1 MDFQSLFST
10 NHEFESRTFDWVRL
24 VFSVSFRWVRFRS
37 IAELNHTIHGLGA
50 IGFDL
55 LCQVPILPLFFL
67 ALVKPNKMARKRN
80 KAISFTPGMSF
91 AWRLAGVNFN
101 ADFLCFP
108 NCWHFCCIRVV
119 ACVAS
124 WASWAQIRS
133 FFLQSWQVRHRFSE
147 VWSFKLNGLTR
158 TMVGCCQQNRLPPG
172 KIFLRATIRP
182 ISMWSGSPFRLKQKT
197 KEEMK
202 NWRGRRRGWSP
213 HSATLFTVSSFSFL
227 SSRGA

>member
-80 KAISFTPGMSF
+80 KAISFRPDMSF
-91 AWRLAGVNFN
+91 AWRLGWVSTQISCVFQ
-101 ADFLCFP
+101 
-108 NCWHFCCIRVV
+108 NCWHFCCIRMV

-124 WASWAQIRS
+124 WTSWAQIRS
-133 FFLQSWQVRHRFSE
+133 LLYA
-147 VWSFKLNGLTR
+147 KLTNTSPILGSVIVQIKWINVINGWL
-158 TMVGCCQQNRLPPG
+158 L
-172 KIFLRATIRP
+172 
-182 ISMWSGSPFRLKQKT
+182 ST
-197 KEEMK
+197 K
-202 NWRGRRRGWSP
+202 
-213 HSATLFTVSSFSFL
+213 
-227 SSRGA
+227 